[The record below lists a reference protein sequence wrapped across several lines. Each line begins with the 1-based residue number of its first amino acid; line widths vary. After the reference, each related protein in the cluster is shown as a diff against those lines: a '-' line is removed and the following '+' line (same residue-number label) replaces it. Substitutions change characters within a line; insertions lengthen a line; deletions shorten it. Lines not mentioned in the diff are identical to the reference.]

1 MHRAATL
8 AEVQALLKAS
18 SASSYDAKRL
28 KAVDKTRRSDS
39 ELETVVSIQ
48 AGMSKYLERRIQ
60 HALDYFVEQLQN
72 DDLRTD
78 VAATANFDWRHLEQE
93 DLHLDDPSSTFSQDC
108 REFVTGLLCVYERDF
123 IRLLNDRHSALFD
136 GHNPAVTFLLTG
148 ITLGLLYGAVPTKHT
163 LLEQLSHGTLIRM
176 AATEIW
182 IHALK
187 LYGPAPALPV
197 LHRTNRAPTVDAF
210 FDPRRREEARTALA
224 ARQAHRSNIVKRR
237 HRTSSVT
244 QRAITCPQCEH
255 GLDPSDDAIHC
266 DSCRSFIIR
275 YTMHERGYA
284 YVLTGVSPIL
294 LSFLSLIS
302 TPVCS
307 LCQSYLRLVI

>member
-1 MHRAATL
+1 
-8 AEVQALLKAS
+8 
-18 SASSYDAKRL
+18 
-28 KAVDKTRRSDS
+28 
-39 ELETVVSIQ
+39 
-48 AGMSKYLERRIQ
+48 
-60 HALDYFVEQLQN
+60 
-72 DDLRTD
+72 
-78 VAATANFDWRHLEQE
+78 
-93 DLHLDDPSSTFSQDC
+93 
-108 REFVTGLLCVYERDF
+108 
-123 IRLLNDRHSALFD
+123 
-136 GHNPAVTFLLTG
+136 
-148 ITLGLLYGAVPTKHT
+148 
-163 LLEQLSHGTLIRM
+163 M

-237 HRTSSVT
+237 QRTSSVT

-275 YTMHERGYA
+275 YTMHERGDRRR
-284 YVLTGVSPIL
+284 SSDL
-294 LSFLSLIS
+294 LNVQLKMDAIAEEADEMGRPRSSS
-302 TPVCS
+302 V
-307 LCQSYLRLVI
+307 